1 MRDENYRDY
10 QKFGLETWMMLPSTR
25 MAVFMAAYAK
35 NQDDLFERL
44 LSVSPDWQTMDV
56 SLGLHYK
63 LSDSLRFSL
72 WGTHGYTPDARTK
85 EDTGAGRRPPIDDV
99 SFELNIQF

>member
-1 MRDENYRDY
+1 MGTPRSPEVRPGNLDDAALD
-10 QKFGLETWMMLPSTR
+10 G

-35 NQDDLFERL
+35 NQDDLFERP

-99 SFELNIQF
+99 I